1 MHIGKI
7 KTSAGLWVD
16 DSTEVRQVA
25 VEFFESLLAPQLSPL
40 DMSQASSFLDF
51 IPSVLTSEDN
61 VLLMQPVR
69 LEEVKEAVFLLNAE
83 SAPGPDGF
91 SGVFFHKCWDRV

>member
-1 MHIGKI
+1 
-7 KTSAGLWVD
+7 
-16 DSTEVRQVA
+16 
-25 VEFFESLLAPQLSPL
+25 
-40 DMSQASSFLDF
+40 MSQASSFLDF

-91 SGVFFHKCWDRV
+91 SGVFFS